1 MLRIKK
7 LILAAATA
15 GGVLAL
21 TLSPAAAATQAG
33 CVAYQNNAC
42 VTWQVCEADSSGHG
56 SCGYYYP
63 IRGRWTLTYS
73 ENF

>member
-7 LILAAATA
+7 LALAAATA

-33 CVAYQNNAC
+33 CVAYNYNNC

-56 SCGYYYP
+56 SCTYYYP
-63 IRGRWTLTYS
+63 IRGQWVGVYS
-73 ENF
+73 EAF